1 VTLYGA
7 GSTVQESS
15 REELEMIGSEGT
27 AADPKAPKGESSMS
41 KSSPPTSEPSANAD
55 LLSITVNSKTGQI
68 VKVESVDD
76 AGVRRDLSDEKRA
89 SLAKERGKDTL
100 EALLERAFEAGIAC
114 VLGGTTAEDNG
125 LDEEEA
131 ELRHMLLRPLI
142 RHSAAERLMQRDILA
157 RATLGTVIRNT
168 IKPSS
173 EDAAP
178 SGPAR
183 KRPRG
188 AASG

>member
-1 VTLYGA
+1 
-7 GSTVQESS
+7 
-15 REELEMIGSEGT
+15 MIGSDAT
-27 AADPKAPKGESSMS
+27 AADPKAPKGESSMP

-55 LLSITVNSKTGQI
+55 LLSITVNANTGQI

-76 AGVRRDLSDEKRA
+76 AGVRRDLSDERKA
-89 SLAKERGKDTL
+89 DLAKERGKDTL

-114 VLGGTTAEDNG
+114 VLDGATAEENG
-125 LDEEEA
+125 PDEEEA
-131 ELRHMLLRPLI
+131 EIDEEEAGLRNLLLRQLI
-142 RHSAAERLMQRDILA
+142 RHSAAERIMERDILA
-157 RATLGTVIRNT
+157 RAILGTVIRNT

-173 EDAAP
+173 EDAAA

-188 AASG
+188 PATG

>member
-1 VTLYGA
+1 
-7 GSTVQESS
+7 
-15 REELEMIGSEGT
+15 MIGSDRT
-27 AADPKAPKGESSMS
+27 AADPKAPKGESSMP
-41 KSSPPTSEPSANAD
+41 KSSLPTSEPSANAD
-55 LLSITVNSKTGQI
+55 LLSITVNAKTGQI

-76 AGVRRDLSDEKRA
+76 AGVRRDLSDERKA
-89 SLAKERGKDTL
+89 DLAKERGKDTL

-114 VLGGTTAEDNG
+114 VLEGATAEDNG

-131 ELRHMLLRPLI
+131 ELRHLLLRPLI

-157 RATLGTVIRNT
+157 RAILGTVIRNT

-173 EDAAP
+173 EDVAA

-183 KRPRG
+183 KRPKG
-188 AASG
+188 PASG